1 MSALSNIIY
10 KINSKLSS
18 QFVRNLGWLGTAEI
32 VSRIFRLGLT
42 TVILPRLLTKYDYGL
57 AAIVLTVHEFTR
69 IFIEVGVS
77 TKIIQ
82 SKEDE
87 LSDLCNSGYWLN
99 WIVFPGLFIVQ
110 CIVAFPVSWFYH
122 DSHLV
127 LPICVVAMSYLT
139 LPIGTT
145 QYALIVRENKLKIC
159 AIVNTFKYITAYVL
173 SAIFAL
179 SGMGVWAF
187 VLPWVFVTPIEM
199 LIYRLIH
206 PWHPPNSL
214 TTKYWKDILNFGK
227 SILGV
232 QLLKT
237 LRNNLDYLIVGRFL
251 GVEVLGIYF
260 FGFNAGLGVSLSII
274 SAINTATLPHLCAS
288 HTSLHELKRSY
299 FSVIKT
305 ISIIIIPLVFL
316 QSTLAHLYLPLL
328 QGNKW
333 IVAIPILVLIC
344 LSAIPRPFADA
355 ASQLLVTIGK
365 PDLDLR
371 WNILFTAMFT
381 IAVFIGVHW
390 NAIGVATS
398 VLLVHIIFLP
408 LFTLWATR
416 YVFRRMTT

>member
-1 MSALSNIIY
+1 MPTLSNLIF
-10 KINSKLSS
+10 KLNNKLSS
-18 QFVRNLGWLGTAEI
+18 QFLRNLGWLGMAEI

-69 IFIEVGVS
+69 IFLEVGVS

-82 SKEDE
+82 SKEED
-87 LSDLCNSGYWLN
+87 LDDLCNSGYWLN
-99 WIVFPGLFIVQ
+99 WIVFSSLFIAQ

-122 DSHLV
+122 DSRLV

-139 LPIGTT
+139 LPIGTI
-145 QYALIVRENKLKIC
+145 QYALIVRENKLKVC
-159 AIVNTFKYITAYVL
+159 AIVNTFKYISAYIL
-173 SAIFAL
+173 SAIFAVL
-179 SGMGVWAF
+179 KMGVWAF

-199 LIYRLIH
+199 LIYKRSH
-206 PWHPPNSL
+206 PWHPPTTL
-214 TTKYWKDILNFGK
+214 TTKYWKNILNFGK

-251 GVEVLGIYF
+251 GIEVLGIYF

-288 HTSLHELKRSY
+288 HTSLLELKKSF

-316 QSTLAHLYLPLL
+316 QASLAQVYVPLL
-328 QGNKW
+328 QGKKW

-355 ASQLLVTIGK
+355 ASQLLVTVGK
-365 PDLDLR
+365 PNLDLR

-390 NAIGVATS
+390 QAVGVATS
-398 VLLVHIIFLP
+398 VLLVHLIFLP

-416 YVFRRMTT
+416 YVFRMKT

>member
-1 MSALSNIIY
+1 MPTLSDVIFKLN
-10 KINSKLSS
+10 NKLSS
-18 QFVRNLGWLGTAEI
+18 QFLRNLGWLGMAEI

-69 IFIEVGVS
+69 IFGEVGVS

-82 SKEDE
+82 SKEEE
-87 LSDLCNSGYWLN
+87 LNDLCNSGYWLN
-99 WIVFPGLFIVQ
+99 WIVFSSLFIAQ
-110 CIVAFPVSWFYH
+110 CIIAFPVSWFYQ
-122 DSHLV
+122 DSRLV
-127 LPICVVAMSYLT
+127 LPICVIGISYLT
-139 LPIGTT
+139 LPIATI

-159 AIVNTFKYITAYVL
+159 AIINTFKYITVYLL
-173 SAIFAL
+173 SAIFAAL
-179 SGMGVWAF
+179 GMGVWAF

-199 LIYRLIH
+199 LIYKRSY
-206 PWHPPNSL
+206 PWHPPARL

-251 GVEVLGIYF
+251 GIEVLGIYF

-288 HTSLHELKRSY
+288 HTSRSELKKSY

-305 ISIIIIPLVFL
+305 ISIIIIPLVLL
-316 QSTLAHLYLPLL
+316 QSSLAHLYVPLL
-328 QGNKW
+328 QGKKW

-344 LSAIPRPFADA
+344 LSAIPRPFAEA
-355 ASQLLVTIGK
+355 ASQLLVTVGK
-365 PDLDLR
+365 PNLDLR
-371 WNILFTAMFT
+371 WNILFTTMFT
-381 IAVFIGVHW
+381 IAVLIGVHW
-390 NAIGVATS
+390 QAVGVATS

-416 YVFRRMTT
+416 YVFRMTT

>member
-1 MSALSNIIY
+1 MSTLSDLII
-10 KINSKLSS
+10 KLNSKFSN
-18 QFVRNLGWLGTAEI
+18 QFIRNLGWLGMAEI
-32 VSRIFRLGLT
+32 ISRIFRLGLT

-69 IFIEVGVS
+69 IFLEVGVS

-82 SKEDE
+82 SKEQD
-87 LSDLCNSGYWLN
+87 LNDLCNSGYWLN
-99 WIVFPGLFIVQ
+99 WIVFGGLFIFQ
-110 CIVAFPVSWFYH
+110 CIIAFPVSWFYS
-122 DSHLV
+122 DRHLI
-127 LPICVVAMSYLT
+127 LPICVVALSYLT
-139 LPIGTT
+139 LPIATI

-159 AIVNTFKYITAYVL
+159 ALVNTFKYITSYLL

-179 SGMGVWAF
+179 LGMGMWAF

-199 LIYRLIH
+199 LIYRRSH
-206 PWHPPNSL
+206 PWRPTRGL
-214 TTKYWKDILNFGK
+214 TTRYWKEILNFGK

-251 GVEVLGIYF
+251 GIEELGIYF

-288 HTSLHELKRSY
+288 HTSIVDLKKSY
-299 FSVIKT
+299 ISVIKT

-316 QSTLAHLYLPLL
+316 QSSLAHVYVPLL
-328 QGNKW
+328 QGKKW
-333 IVAIPILVLIC
+333 EVAIPILVLIC

-365 PDLDLR
+365 PNLDLR
-371 WNILFTAMFT
+371 WNILFTAMFA
-381 IAVFIGVHW
+381 IAVIIGVQWH
-390 NAIGVATS
+390 AIGVATA

-408 LFTLWATR
+408 LFTLWASR
-416 YVFRRMTT
+416 YVFSKLN